1 MHPRN
6 SICTNEIFE
15 IIKRYKLP
23 NKLKFE
29 KISLIEQTHS
39 ERWNVIEEYKLK
51 N

>member
-29 KISLIEQTHS
+29 KISLIEQTHG